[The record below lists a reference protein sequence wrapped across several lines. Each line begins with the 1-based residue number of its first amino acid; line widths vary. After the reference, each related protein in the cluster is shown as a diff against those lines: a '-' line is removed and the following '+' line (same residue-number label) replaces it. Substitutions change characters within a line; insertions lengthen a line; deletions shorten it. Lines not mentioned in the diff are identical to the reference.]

1 MTVKKTVSLFF
12 AAILTF
18 AIVFPALSAG
28 WDYPLSPLVAAN
40 LGDYL
45 VLANKEHLLSSDY
58 EPTDLTK
65 LSVRRAVD
73 DPQLRKAAADALRD
87 MFDAA
92 EKDGC
97 VLYVKSA
104 YRNYRT
110 QNTMYYNRLSNI
122 GHDDGMVQA
131 PGASD
136 HQTGLGVDVLNYEW
150 TKKDGMNAKFASERE
165 AVWMAEHC
173 WEYGFVIRYQSDK
186 EDITGIKY
194 EPWHL
199 RYVGIEA
206 AAYMHEKNYALEE
219 FWEDYRRAVAD
230 YESAGGDFMSL
241 VYLLNRPNEK
251 RIVEVLANGEE
262 EYSAFYD

>member
-18 AIVFPALSAG
+18 AVVFPALSAG

-87 MFDAA
+87 MFD
-92 EKDGC
+92 
-97 VLYVKSA
+97 
-104 YRNYRT
+104 
-110 QNTMYYNRLSNI
+110 
-122 GHDDGMVQA
+122 
-131 PGASD
+131 
-136 HQTGLGVDVLNYEW
+136 
-150 TKKDGMNAKFASERE
+150 E

-251 RIVEVLANGEE
+251 LIVEVLANGEE